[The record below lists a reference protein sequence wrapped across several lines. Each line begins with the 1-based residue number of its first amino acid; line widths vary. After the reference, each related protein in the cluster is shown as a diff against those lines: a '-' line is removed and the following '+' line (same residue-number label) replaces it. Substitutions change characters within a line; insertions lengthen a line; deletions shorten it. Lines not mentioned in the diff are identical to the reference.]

1 MIKVRKLISA
11 VFMLACIV
19 LASTPVAADMK
30 GVDVSSWQSNI
41 NIKNLDADF
50 VVVKATEGT
59 AYVSPVYRKQANDTI
74 RSGKKLGL
82 YHYMSYNASPKKQ
95 AEHFYN
101 NVKNYVGTAV
111 MVLDFEGSAVNNGV
125 TFALEFLREFEAL
138 SGVKAMIYMSQSVTT
153 SLNWNTVVKENYGLW
168 VAQYPLGNALTGYT
182 DSLSY
187 SSTGAWGFAAMH
199 QYTSTGR
206 VFGYSGNLDLNRFYG
221 NEGQWDAYAK
231 STKATADHGTQN
243 TQTYTVKSGDC
254 LSVIGANVGVSW
266 TSIANANGIYS
277 PYTIYPGQV
286 LKIPAGD
293 NPRTYTVKSGDCLSV
308 IGAKVGV
315 SWTSIANANGI
326 YSPYTI
332 YPGQVLKIA

>member
-1 MIKVRKLISA
+1 MIIVRKLITA
-11 VFMLACIV
+11 VLMLACIV
-19 LASTPVAADMK
+19 LASTPVAADMN

-82 YHYMSYNASPKKQ
+82 YHYMSYNASPKRQ
-95 AEHFYN
+95 AEHFYS

-153 SLNWNTVVKENYGLW
+153 ALNWNPAVKQNYGLW

-206 VFGYSGNLDLNRFYG
+206 VFGYPGNLDLNRFYG
-221 NEGQWDAYAK
+221 NEVQWDAYAK
-231 STKATADHGTQN
+231 STKAAADHGTQN
-243 TQTYTVKSGDC
+243 TQTYTVK
-254 LSVIGANVGVSW
+254 
-266 TSIANANGIYS
+266 T
-277 PYTIYPGQV
+277 
-286 LKIPAGD
+286 
-293 NPRTYTVKSGDCLSV
+293 GDCLSV

-326 YSPYTI
+326 HSPYTIYPGQVLKIHADGNAQTYTVKPGDCLSVIGSKLGVSWVSIANANGIYSPYTI